1 LESNDIDVA
10 IADMTGVTFAEHFV
24 SFLEEKGVPVTSI
37 AKVERNPDQS
47 KHLETAKITVLGREL
62 DLVNLRSEEY
72 VEHSRIPSDVVRHY
86 AGFGCSHVAENH
98 ELEEIWHTSEGRIAT
113 GHHNQRTIL

>member
-62 DLVNLRSEEY
+62 DLVSLRSEEY
-72 VEHSRIPSDVVRHY
+72 AEDSRIPSDVVRHH
-86 AGFGCSHVAENH
+86 AGFGCSHVAE
-98 ELEEIWHTSEGRIAT
+98 
-113 GHHNQRTIL
+113 